1 MELKNLENSFR
12 YTKIVATIGPSTE
25 SYENLKKV
33 IDAGVN
39 VCRFNFSHGSHEE
52 HKRKFDNIKRI
63 EKETGKKIGI
73 IADIQGPKLRIGKFK
88 NEEET
93 LENGQ
98 IFTFDNNEELG
109 DKTRVNLPNITILN
123 ALKVGDFILINDGK
137 IKVQVI
143 EKDNDSVK
151 TKVIVGGVISDR
163 KSFNIPNTIV
173 DLPIFTEKDLADVEY
188 ALSIGVDYIAASFV
202 QNPKD
207 IEYAKKLI
215 NGRAWLI
222 SKIER
227 PSAAFEHLEK
237 IIELSDAI
245 MIARGDLGVEVK
257 PEIVPILQKKMIKLC
272 KEKRKPVIV
281 ATHLLET
288 MINNTFPTRAEA
300 SDVANAVYDCTDC
313 VMLSAET
320 AQGKY
325 PTETVEMMA
334 NIIKQVE
341 NDAEYKKYMQ
351 LSTSDL
357 KNNTIGDIMTS
368 VAADITYQTDIKATV
383 TYTTSGT
390 TAINL
395 SKHKPNAPIV
405 AVSTDERTVG
415 RLTLCWGV
423 IPQLVDETNSDKI
436 DDISRGIVKKLN
448 IAKENDKIILTFGKG
463 TATSKTIF
471 KQGSTTLVSV
481 IDV

>member
-1 MELKNLENSFR
+1 MKLETLENNFR
-12 YTKIVATIGPSTE
+12 YTKIVATIGPSSE
-25 SYENLKKV
+25 SYENLRKC

-73 IADIQGPKLRIGKFK
+73 IADIQGPKLRIGRFK
-88 NEEET
+88 NEEEV
-93 LENGQ
+93 LDNGQ

-137 IKVQVI
+137 IKVEVI
-143 EKDNDSVK
+143 EKNKDSVK
-151 TKVIVGGVISDR
+151 TKVIVGGLISDR
-163 KSFNIPNTIV
+163 KSFNVPNTVV
-173 DLPIFTEKDLADVEY
+173 DLPIFTEKDLDDVEY

-202 QNPKD
+202 QTPKD

-257 PEIVPILQKKMIKLC
+257 PEIVPILQKKMIKIC

-325 PTETVEMMA
+325 PVEAVEMMA

-341 NDAEYKKYMQ
+341 NDEEYKKYRQ

-357 KNNTIGDIMTS
+357 KSNTIGDIMTC
-368 VAADITYQTDIKATV
+368 VASDITYQTDIKATV
-383 TYTTSGT
+383 AYTTSGT

-405 AVSTDERTVG
+405 AVSTDGKTVA

-436 DDISRGIVKKLN
+436 DDISRDIVKKLN
-448 IAKENDKIILTFGKG
+448 LAKENDKVVLTFGKG

>member
-1 MELKNLENSFR
+1 MEVNNFENKFR
-12 YTKIVATIGPSTE
+12 YTKIIATIGPSTE
-25 SYENLKKV
+25 SYDNLKK
-33 IDAGVN
+33 IILAGVD
-39 VCRFNFSHGSHEE
+39 VCRLNFSHGTHEE
-52 HKRKFDNIKRI
+52 HKKKFENIKKI
-63 EKETGKKIGI
+63 ESELGKKIGI
-73 IADIQGPKLRIGKFK
+73 IADIQGPKLRIGEFK
-88 NEEET
+88 NEVEI
-93 LENGQ
+93 LDNGQ
-98 IFTFDNNEELG
+98 IFTFDNNKELG

-137 IKVQVI
+137 IKVEVI
-143 EKDNDSVK
+143 EKNKDSVK
-151 TKVIVGGVISDR
+151 TKVIVGGLISNR
-163 KSFNIPNTIV
+163 KSFNIPNTLV
-173 DLPIFTEKDLADVEY
+173 DLPIFTEKDLADIKF
-188 ALSIGVDYIAASFV
+188 ALSLGVDYIAASFV
-202 QNPKD
+202 QTPKD

-215 NGRAWLI
+215 DGKAWLI

-227 PSAAFEHLEK
+227 PSAAFEYLEE

-257 PEIVPILQKKMIKLC
+257 PEIVPILQKKMIKIC

-313 VMLSAET
+313 IMLSAET

-325 PTETVEMMA
+325 PQEAVEMMA

-341 NDAEYKKYMQ
+341 NDSEYKDYIK
-351 LSTSDL
+351 LSSSGL
-357 KNNTIGDIMTS
+357 KNNTVGDIMTS
-368 VAADITYQTDIKATV
+368 VASDITYQTDIKATV

-395 SKHKPNAPIV
+395 AKHKPNAPIV
-405 AVSTDERTVG
+405 AVSTNEKTAA
-415 RLTLCWGV
+415 RLTLCWGI
-423 IPQLVDETNSDKI
+423 IPQVVVETSSDKV
-436 DDISRGIVKKLN
+436 DDVSRNIVKKLN
-448 IAKENDKIILTFGKG
+448 LAKEGEKIVLTFGKG
-463 TATSKTIF
+463 TYTSKTIF
-471 KQGSTTLVSV
+471 KQGSTALVSV